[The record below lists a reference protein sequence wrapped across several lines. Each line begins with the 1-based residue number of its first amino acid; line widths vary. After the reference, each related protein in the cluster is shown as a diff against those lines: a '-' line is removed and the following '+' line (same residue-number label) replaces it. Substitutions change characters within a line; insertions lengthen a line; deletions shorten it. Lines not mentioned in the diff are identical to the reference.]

1 MALKAPKQETA
12 TAPDQAVNVAP
23 EETTNETTSNGEN
36 GAESNGKTRGERN
49 PWTDEEVRAVK
60 TAVRDNPGID
70 FEVLLSQ
77 LRDGFLSSRLEGD
90 VGRRQLITKL
100 KAIRAAEA
108 KAAAA
113 GKEFTPMPEVVMPVE
128 VKRPN
133 LLAW

>member
-1 MALKAPKQETA
+1 MALKAPKQT
-12 TAPDQAVNVAP
+12 TPDQVNVAP
-23 EETTNETTSNGEN
+23 EEITNETTSNGEN
-36 GAESNGKTRGERN
+36 AAESNGKAKGERN

-70 FEVLLSQ
+70 FEVLLAQ

-90 VGRRQLITKL
+90 AGRRQLISKL
-100 KAIRAAEA
+100 KAIRAAEV
-108 KAAAA
+108 KAVAA